1 MSEIKYD
8 PSGKLN
14 SSFQVGAD
22 IFKFFVVAGRFNI
35 PPLVINTYI
44 DESNVSFACV
54 LKINLINKFISL
66 LN

>member
-35 PPLVINTYI
+35 PPRVINTYI
-44 DESNVSFACV
+44 DESNVFFC
-54 LKINLINKFISL
+54 LCFED
-66 LN
+66 